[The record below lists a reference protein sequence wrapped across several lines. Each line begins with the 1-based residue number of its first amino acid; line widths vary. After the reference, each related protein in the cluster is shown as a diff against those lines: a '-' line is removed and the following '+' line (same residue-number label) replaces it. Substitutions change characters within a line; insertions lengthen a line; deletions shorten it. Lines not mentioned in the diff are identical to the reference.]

1 MYTLTFTIYSLL
13 FTVMLFVTI
22 LMKKRKNSVKS
33 KLFIWIIVF
42 GMLVA
47 LFEIVAIT
55 VNLNYW
61 DNPIFLRWIWNLRMI
76 CIFLYIESFM
86 IYYDVLMNGEK
97 YSGVM
102 STVFK
107 KRKNLVI
114 FIFFTLLIV
123 AYLFVGDYSITDKN
137 SVVYLTG
144 FVGRAT
150 LVLALIVAFYL
161 LFVASKVRKTR
172 RNIYNCFTLIF
183 LLIVIVFP
191 IQLIIPN
198 ISLMPMCILY
208 ILYIVYHNIE
218 DPDIELLEEVTILK
232 KEVDSTSNSKTDFLY
247 NLSYDLIIPVNTINS
262 LVTNINSMDVYNRDV
277 VIKNYK
283 DIISASNIVLDSVND
298 MVDFSLDNGKSNYK
312 EYNVYELIL
321 KLRTLVVSKIGSK
334 NIMFDLNIGPNVN
347 SKYFG
352 EIDKIQKIL
361 VLLLGNACRYTNI
374 GKIKL
379 DITAKE
385 NNDLHTI
392 TFRVYDTGSGM
403 TEEAQKVVF
412 EGNNLSMCK
421 NLIES
426 MGGNISFKS
435 VYGGG
440 SSFYVTINQKPVG
453 TGKAVDDVSY
463 DNENEVIEYRDL
475 SNYKVLL
482 VDDSEINNKVTSKL
496 LSEYKIQVTSITSS
510 LECVDKIKRE
520 EEYDIIFIDH
530 RMDELDGIEV
540 VNLLRSLEGYKIP
553 KIVCLTAN
561 VFTGA
566 RDYYLSRGF
575 DEYLS
580 KPIDVHDLDRII
592 NKFIKRD

>member
-55 VNLNYW
+55 INLNYW
-61 DNPIFLRWIWNLRMI
+61 DNPIFLKWIWNLRMI

-97 YSGVM
+97 YSDVI

-218 DPDIELLEEVTILK
+218 DPDIELLEEVSILK

-277 VIKNYK
+277 VVKNYK

-496 LSEYKIQVTSITSS
+496 LSEYKIQITSITSS

-540 VNLLRSLEGYKIP
+540 VNLLRSLEGYNIP

>member
-22 LMKKRKNSVKS
+22 LMKKRKNTVKS

-97 YSGVM
+97 YSDVM

-123 AYLFVGDYSITDKN
+123 AYLFVGDYSITNKN

-144 FVGRAT
+144 FVGRST

-208 ILYIVYHNIE
+208 TLYIVYHNIE
-218 DPDIELLEEVTILK
+218 DPDIELLEEVSILK

-277 VIKNYK
+277 VVKNYK

-403 TEEAQKVVF
+403 TEEAQKIVF

-440 SSFYVTINQKPVG
+440 SSFYITINQKPVG

-463 DNENEVIEYRDL
+463 DNKNEVIEYRDL

-496 LSEYKIQVTSITSS
+496 LSEYKIQITSITSS

-580 KPIDVHDLDRII
+580 KPIDVHDLDRVI

>member
-61 DNPIFLRWIWNLRMI
+61 DNPIFLKWIWNLRMV

-97 YSGVM
+97 YSDAM

-123 AYLFVGDYSITDKN
+123 AYLFVGNYSITDKN
-137 SVVYLTG
+137 SIVYLTG

-150 LVLALIVAFYL
+150 LILALIVAFYL

-172 RNIYNCFTLIF
+172 RNVYNCFTLIF

-191 IQLIIPN
+191 VQLIIPN

-218 DPDIELLEEVTILK
+218 DPDIELLEEVSILK

-277 VIKNYK
+277 VVKNYK

-403 TEEAQKVVF
+403 TEEAQKIVF

-463 DNENEVIEYRDL
+463 DNKNEVIEYRDL

-496 LSEYKIQVTSITSS
+496 LSEYKIQITSITSS

-580 KPIDVHDLDRII
+580 KPIDVHDLDRVI

>member
-47 LFEIVAIT
+47 LFEFVAIT

-61 DNPIFLRWIWNLRMI
+61 DNPIFLKWIWNFRMI

-97 YSGVM
+97 YSDVI

-123 AYLFVGDYSITDKN
+123 AYLFVGNYSINDKN
-137 SVVYLTG
+137 NIVYFTG
-144 FVGRAT
+144 FVGAAT
-150 LVLALIVAFYL
+150 FVLALIVAFYL

-172 RNIYNCFTLIF
+172 RNVYNCFTLIF

-191 IQLIIPN
+191 VQLIVPN

-218 DPDIELLEEVTILK
+218 DPDIELLEEVSILK

-277 VIKNYK
+277 VVKNYI

-312 EYNVYELIL
+312 EYNLYELIL

-334 NIMFDLNIGPNVN
+334 NIIFDLNIGPNVN

-361 VLLLGNACRYTNI
+361 VLLLSNACRYTNI

-385 NNDLHTI
+385 NNDLHSI

-403 TEEAQKVVF
+403 TEEAQKIVF

-440 SSFYVTINQKPVG
+440 SSFYVTINQKPIG
-453 TGKAVDDVSY
+453 TDKAVDDVSY
-463 DNENEVIEYRDL
+463 NHENEVIEYRDL

-496 LSEYKIQVTSITSS
+496 LSKYKIQITSITSS
-510 LECVDKIKRE
+510 LECVDRIKRE

-530 RMDELDGIEV
+530 RMDELDGVEV
-540 VNLLRSLEGYKIP
+540 ANLLRSLEGYNIP

-566 RDYYLSRGF
+566 RDYYLSQGF

-580 KPIDVHDLDRII
+580 KPIDVHELDRIMK
-592 NKFIKRD
+592 KFCK

>member
-13 FTVMLFVTI
+13 FTILLFITI
-22 LMKKRKNSVKS
+22 LMKKRKNTVKS

-47 LFEIVAIT
+47 LFEIIAIT

-61 DNPIFLRWIWNLRMI
+61 DNPIFLKWVWNFRMI
-76 CIFLYIESFM
+76 SIFMYIESFV

-97 YSGVM
+97 YNDVL
-102 STVFK
+102 STIFK
-107 KRKNLVI
+107 KKKNLII
-114 FIFFTLLIV
+114 FIFFTFIIV
-123 AYLFVGDYSITDKN
+123 GYLCIGNYTITDKN
-137 SVVYLTG
+137 NIVYLTG
-144 FVGRAT
+144 VVGQAT
-150 LVLALIVAFYL
+150 LLLALGVAFYL

-172 RNIYNCFTLIF
+172 RNVYNCFTLIF
-183 LLIVIVFP
+183 LLIVILFP

-208 ILYIVYHNIE
+208 ILCIVYHNIE
-218 DPDIELLEEVTILK
+218 DPDIELLEEVSILK
-232 KEVDSTSNSKTDFLY
+232 NEVDSTSNSKTDFLY

-262 LVTNINSMDVYNRDV
+262 LVTTVNTMDVYNKDV
-277 VIKNYK
+277 VIQNYK
-283 DIISASNIVLDSVND
+283 DIISASNIILDSVND
-298 MVDFSLDNGKSNYK
+298 MVDFSLDNGKINYK

-334 NIMFDLNIGPNVN
+334 NIVFDLNIGPNVN

-361 VLLLGNACRYTNI
+361 VSLLSNACRYTNI

-385 NNDLHTI
+385 NNDLHSI

-403 TEEAQKVVF
+403 TKEAQSTVF
-412 EGNNLSMCK
+412 DGVNLSLCK
-421 NLIES
+421 NIVES
-426 MGGNISFKS
+426 MGGSISFKS

-440 SSFYVTINQKPVG
+440 SSFFVTINQKPVG

-463 DNENEVIEYRDL
+463 DNENEEIKFRDL

-496 LSEYKIQVTSITSS
+496 SSEYKIQITSITSS
-510 LECVDKIKRE
+510 LECINRIKRE
-520 EEYDIIFIDH
+520 EKYDIIFIDH

-540 VNLLRSLEGYKIP
+540 VNLLRTLEGYEVP

-566 RDYYLSRGF
+566 RDFYLSRGF

>member
-61 DNPIFLRWIWNLRMI
+61 DNPIFLKWIWNFRMI

-97 YSGVM
+97 YSDVI

-123 AYLFVGDYSITDKN
+123 AYLFVGNYSITDKN
-137 SVVYLTG
+137 SIVYLTG
-144 FVGRAT
+144 FVVRET
-150 LVLALIVAFYL
+150 LIFDLIVAFYL

-172 RNIYNCFTLIF
+172 RNVYNCFTLIF

-191 IQLIIPN
+191 VQLIIPN

-218 DPDIELLEEVTILK
+218 DPDIELLEEVSILK

-277 VIKNYK
+277 VVKNYK

-298 MVDFSLDNGKSNYK
+298 MVDFSIDNGKSNYK

-403 TEEAQKVVF
+403 TEEAQKIVF

-463 DNENEVIEYRDL
+463 DNKNEVIEYRDL

-496 LSEYKIQVTSITSS
+496 LSEYKIQITSITSS

-580 KPIDVHDLDRII
+580 KPIDVHDLDRVI

>member
-61 DNPIFLRWIWNLRMI
+61 DNPIFLKWIWNFRMI
-76 CIFLYIESFM
+76 CVFLYIESFM
-86 IYYDVLMNGEK
+86 LYYDVLMNGEK
-97 YSGVM
+97 YSDVM

-107 KRKNLVI
+107 KRKNLII
-114 FIFFTLLIV
+114 FIFITLLIV

-137 SVVYLTG
+137 SIVYLTG
-144 FVGRAT
+144 FVGRVT

-172 RNIYNCFTLIF
+172 RNVYNCFTLIF

-191 IQLIIPN
+191 IQLIIPS

-208 ILYIVYHNIE
+208 ILYIIYHNIE
-218 DPDIELLEEVTILK
+218 DPDIELLEEVSILK

-277 VIKNYK
+277 VVKNYK

-298 MVDFSLDNGKSNYK
+298 MVDFLLDNGKSNYK

-334 NIMFDLNIGPNVN
+334 NITFDLNIGPNVN

-361 VLLLGNACRYTNI
+361 VLLLGNACRYTNV

-385 NNDLHTI
+385 NNDLHSI

-403 TEEAQKVVF
+403 TEEAQKIVF

-453 TGKAVDDVSY
+453 TGKAMDDVSY
-463 DNENEVIEYRDL
+463 DNENEVIEYKDL

-496 LSEYKIQVTSITSS
+496 LSEYKIQITSITSS
-510 LECVDKIKRE
+510 LECVNKIKRE

-580 KPIDVHDLDRII
+580 KPIDVHELDRIMK
-592 NKFIKRD
+592 KFCK

>member
-61 DNPIFLRWIWNLRMI
+61 DNPIFLKWIWNFRMI

-97 YSGVM
+97 YSDVI

-123 AYLFVGDYSITDKN
+123 AYLFVGNYSITDKN
-137 SVVYLTG
+137 SIVYLTG

-150 LVLALIVAFYL
+150 LILALIVAFYL

-172 RNIYNCFTLIF
+172 RNVYNCFTLIF

-191 IQLIIPN
+191 VQLIIPN

-218 DPDIELLEEVTILK
+218 DPDIELLEEVSILK

-277 VIKNYK
+277 VVKNYK

-403 TEEAQKVVF
+403 TEEAQKIVF

-463 DNENEVIEYRDL
+463 DNKNEVIEYRDL

-496 LSEYKIQVTSITSS
+496 LSEYKIQITSITSS

-580 KPIDVHDLDRII
+580 KPIDVHDLDRVI